1 MSDNIKYICDIRGNI
16 KKGEKVL
23 VGDYVEIEENK
34 YNKNKKIITKLHN
47 RTNCLVRPPIANLEK
62 LFILI
67 SPKPE
72 PDLILV
78 DKLLIYAI
86 QNDLIPYI
94 VINKSDMAE
103 TEFVENL
110 INQYTS
116 VVEKIIV
123 VSAKEQRNLEE
134 LREELKDSFSAFAG
148 QSAVGKSTLLNNLFE
163 GLNLRT
169 NDLSKIERGK
179 HTTRQCEI
187 FSFEDGIRIADT
199 VGFSMLDLKEIEP
212 LELHTYYIEFDNYA
226 ENCKFK
232 NCTHINETIKSCG
245 VIKALN
251 DNLLNKERFER
262 YVNIYAE
269 LKEVWE
275 RKYD

>member
-1 MSDNIKYICDIRGNI
+1 M
-16 KKGEKVL
+16 
-23 VGDYVEIEENK
+23 
-34 YNKNKKIITKLHN
+34 HN
-47 RTNCLVRPPIANLEK
+47 RNNCLVRPPIANLEK
-62 LFILI
+62 LFILV

-94 VINKSDMAE
+94 VLNKSDMADMSFIQE
-103 TEFVENL
+103 
-110 INQYTS
+110 IIDQYAP
-116 VVEKIIV
+116 VVQKVIV
-123 VSAKEQRNLEE
+123 VSAKEQKNLEE
-134 LREELKDSFSAFAG
+134 LRNELKDSFSAFAG

-187 FSFEDGIRIADT
+187 FSFEDGIKIADT

-212 LELHTYYIEFDNYA
+212 LDLHTYYIEFDNYA
-226 ENCKFK
+226 EDCKFK
-232 NCTHINETIKSCG
+232 NCTHINESNKTCG

-251 DNLLNKERFER
+251 DNLISKNRFDR
-262 YVNIYAE
+262 YVNIYTE
-269 LKEVWE
+269 LKEIWE